1 MILLKIKG
9 DFEKIK
15 FRSPFT
21 INETN
26 HFIKRSCLKVNFS
39 LPYRYLLIDF
49 IDLLWFPEKWK
60 PFEDF
65 WYELTIKFQV
75 FLISIT
81 FLNFP
86 VALIYVK
93 WNFTHLFFEFP
104 FYSKK
109 NQSRAFFHD
118 WQCSI
123 KLSIGV
129 GEKLVKNLI
138 EPESR
143 IKFHIRFRVYLWSI
157 STNLLLHYRIPRL
170 SEQMLL
176 QTGSWFSVKC
186 LSVEMSKV
194 SFHLRISKRRFK
206 APNERHYEQ
215 LLIEQSCFQAITALQ
230 ERQIEN
236 GAWWLI
242 AILIS

>member
-104 FYSKK
+104 FYPKK

-143 IKFHIRFRVYLWSI
+143 IKFHHQISSVSMKYFNQPSSPLQNPQIIRTDVIANRFLIFR
-157 STNLLLHYRIPRL
+157 
-170 SEQMLL
+170 EMLV
-176 QTGSWFSVKC
+176 SWD
-186 LSVEMSKV
+186 
-194 SFHLRISKRRFK
+194 
-206 APNERHYEQ
+206 
-215 LLIEQSCFQAITALQ
+215 EQSFLPLADI
-230 ERQIEN
+230 
-236 GAWWLI
+236 
-242 AILIS
+242 